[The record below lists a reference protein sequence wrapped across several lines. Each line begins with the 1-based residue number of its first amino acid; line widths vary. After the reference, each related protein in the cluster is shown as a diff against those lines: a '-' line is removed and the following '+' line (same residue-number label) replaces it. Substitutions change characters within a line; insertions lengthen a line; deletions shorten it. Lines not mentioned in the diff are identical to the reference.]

1 MAKYYPDIAKGA
13 KGTRALFLVYLRV
26 RAERERDLSLSLS
39 LLFFFFER
47 RRRRRRSFRLTLLL
61 SLITHITTTTDLFT
75 GALSYE
81 NKFSLDAKPIS
92 GGVRFL
98 FFSFGLVFC
107 FLPRERERS
116 RKRDGFLLFS
126 VFPKQNV
133 SPGKEGAKRVAFL
146 SLSLSLLCFSK
157 KKTLT
162 FTRAALSFKKKT
174 VRLCD
179 D

>member
-13 KGTRALFLVYLRV
+13 KGTRALFLVHAFVNAR
-26 RAERERDLSLSLS
+26 RESAISLSLFLS
-39 LLFFFFER
+39 FFFFFE

-61 SLITHITTTTDLFT
+61 LSLITRITTTTDLFT

-107 FLPRERERS
+107 FLPREREKDLEREMDS
-116 RKRDGFLLFS
+116 SSSLFFQNKMLALERKEQRESLS
-126 VFPKQNV
+126 
-133 SPGKEGAKRVAFL
+133 
-146 SLSLSLLCFSK
+146 SLSLFFVFRRK
-157 KKTLT
+157 
-162 FTRAALSFKKKT
+162 RH
-174 VRLCD
+174 
-179 D
+179 